1 MTKQRKYAMKVTKN
15 NGYVLK
21 EQLFKRYNENQ
32 IVFSIYKVIITKTKY
47 CRHRLSIM
55 SKKISYI

>member
-1 MTKQRKYAMKVTKN
+1 MKVTKN
-15 NGYVLK
+15 NEYVLK